1 MNAQRLIGLAVVL
14 TALALTPNYAA
25 GQAASAEKTTSIGAA
40 DFAAPQA
47 WGAAGNVIGVK
58 HLYLAGQP
66 DQATL
71 ETAIEHGVGV
81 VINLRGPK
89 EHNWDENGA
98 ATKLGLT
105 YYNVPMTGRG
115 PGFDAD
121 TLAQISTLVGR
132 HRDTNI
138 LVHCASGNRVS
149 GWFAV
154 HLAQDHGMPAEQSI
168 EISRLAGLTNT
179 GMKSRVREFLATN
192 PASEND
198 SARSEQ

>member
-1 MNAQRLIGLAVVL
+1 MNAQRFIGLTVVL
-14 TALALTPNYAA
+14 WALALIPNHAA
-25 GQAASAEKTTSIGAA
+25 GAESATSIRAA
-40 DFAAPQA
+40 DVAAPQV
-47 WGAAGNVIGVK
+47 WGAAGRVIGVK
-58 HLYLAGQP
+58 HLYLSGQP

-71 ETAIEHGVGV
+71 ETAVAHGVGV
-81 VINLRGPK
+81 VINLRGPT

-121 TLAQISTLVGR
+121 TLAQISTLVGK
-132 HRDTNI
+132 HSDTNI

-154 HLAQDHGMPAEQSI
+154 HLAQDHGMPVEQSI
-168 EISRLAGLTNT
+168 EMSRLAGLTNT
-179 GMKSRVREFLATN
+179 GMKTRVREFLATKQ
-192 PASEND
+192 PSGND
-198 SARSEQ
+198 SERSER